1 MHKLVRYNLFRA
13 FHQVSTYVL
22 PAITPVFAL
31 ISALDATFF
40 SGEPGTDLVLI
51 YGNALASGK
60 DILLMLSGC
69 MCGMLIGED
78 FSVGSYS
85 LGVSSGYSRWK
96 ILGGRTVSCFI
107 VISLILAES
116 MLISAVLSML
126 YVDAFGFADVIR
138 LIALSCLH
146 VVHFCGLNM
155 LCILLCFVLK
165 KKVNATAVCLLVN
178 LILLAL
184 LGLLCSKVELLLPLY
199 LKSVPVIMYAMFGGT
214 ENALTVLGSTLIHLI
229 LAAAIFFAAGKLFEK
244 EELT

>member
-1 MHKLVRYNLFRA
+1 MRKLIRYDLYRA
-13 FHQVSTYVL
+13 FRQVSTYVL
-22 PAITPVFAL
+22 LAITLIFAV

-40 SGEPGTDLVLI
+40 SGESGSDLLLTF
-51 YGNALASGK
+51 GNALASGK

-69 MCGMLIGED
+69 LCGLLIGED

-107 VISLILAES
+107 VISLMLAEF
-116 MLISAVLSML
+116 MLISAVLSMI
-126 YVDAFGFADVIR
+126 YVDALGFAAVLR

-146 VVHFCGLNM
+146 IVHFCALDM

-165 KKVNATAVCLLVN
+165 KKVNATAVCLFVN

-184 LGLLCSKVELLLPLY
+184 LGLLCSKVELLTSLY
-199 LKSVPVIMYAMFGGT
+199 LKSVPVIMYTMFGET
-214 ENALTVLGSTLIHLI
+214 ENVLIVLGSTLIHLI
-229 LAAAIFFAAGKLFEK
+229 LAAAIFFAAGKIFEK
-244 EELT
+244 EELA